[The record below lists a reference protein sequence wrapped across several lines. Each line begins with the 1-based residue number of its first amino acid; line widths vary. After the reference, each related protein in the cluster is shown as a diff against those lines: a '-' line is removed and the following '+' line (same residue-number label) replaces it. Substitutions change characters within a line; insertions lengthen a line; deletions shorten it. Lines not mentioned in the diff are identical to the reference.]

1 MGVAEELIAD
11 IFQQDKELHVVLSD
25 VLKNKLRINVA
36 KFSECAGVP
45 QSTLY
50 KILSGEREPNMK
62 TFIKIVKAI
71 RKIEEERGGKKR
83 RFIAVI
89 AARSVLDGIE
99 VRSVEVNGEKLDI
112 KEYPATN
119 IEDAIVSAVRA
130 EREGAAAIVCA
141 PILSPVVE
149 KILQIPIITIKP
161 RGSVINAIKAAARKV
176 TG

>member
-1 MGVAEELIAD
+1 MGIAEELITD

-25 VLKNKLRINVA
+25 VLKNKLRINIA

-71 RKIEEERGGKKR
+71 RRIEEEKSGKKR

-99 VRSVEVNGEKLDI
+99 MRSVEVDGERLDI
-112 KEYPATN
+112 KEYPATS
-119 IEDAIVSAVRA
+119 IEDAIISAVRA
-130 EREGAAAIVCA
+130 EREGAAALVCA

-161 RGSVINAIKAAARKV
+161 KSSVINAIKAAARKA